1 MKKNIKKILENA
13 LTKLPK
19 FDTSIGNISIDQ
31 SVERTKNSNHGDF
44 TTNIAMQIASS
55 SGKNP
60 KEIAENIISE
70 MIDIKGIHEIKIAGP
85 GFINFYFTNNFW
97 RKYINTLIKV
107 NKKYGINKILKRK
120 VIYLKILM
128 INLICIL
135 YTALNLFRTKNSM

>member
-19 FDTSIGNISIDQ
+19 FDASIENISIDQ

-85 GFINFYFTNNFW
+85 GFINFYLDEKSFHDEIATIIDRKDSYAIKTEKQKTIAKSRIPSIKTSDKECMPSANRDWELFW
-97 RKYINTLIKV
+97 
-107 NKKYGINKILKRK
+107 
-120 VIYLKILM
+120 
-128 INLICIL
+128 
-135 YTALNLFRTKNSM
+135 

>member
-70 MIDIKGIHEIKIAGP
+70 MIDIKGINEIKIAGP
-85 GFINFYFTNNFW
+85 GFINFYLDENSYHDEIATNID
-97 RKYINTLIKV
+97 RKDSYAI
-107 NKKYGINKILKRK
+107 
-120 VIYLKILM
+120 
-128 INLICIL
+128 
-135 YTALNLFRTKNSM
+135 

>member
-70 MIDIKGIHEIKIAGP
+70 MIDIKGINEIKIAP
-85 GFINFYFTNNFW
+85 EIPE
-97 RKYINTLIKV
+97 KIK
-107 NKKYGINKILKRK
+107 G
-120 VIYLKILM
+120 
-128 INLICIL
+128 
-135 YTALNLFRTKNSM
+135 TKGLSIFDTFLLPII